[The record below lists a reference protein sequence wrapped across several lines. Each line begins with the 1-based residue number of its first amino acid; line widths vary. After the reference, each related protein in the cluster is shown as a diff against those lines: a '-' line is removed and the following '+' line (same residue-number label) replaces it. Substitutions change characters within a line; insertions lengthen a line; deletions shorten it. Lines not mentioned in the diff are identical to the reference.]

1 MSFAQSRP
9 APADRGVI
17 LWLLGQSLRHAP
29 RRAVLE
35 AVGIAFPVA
44 MLAAILLFVDA
55 ASQSMTMNALR
66 PVQIEMR
73 AVAKTLD
80 ADMVAVGANLATA
93 PGVVGVE
100 PFAATNVIVAPG
112 TSGQVTARLFAVD
125 PAYLK
130 THPWAQLV
138 NGALTQGVVL
148 DQLLRASPAFD
159 TAKAV
164 TISLPGDAPELSLT
178 LPVEGTVD
186 LRQAFSWFAIPYGE
200 VQGDI
205 AAVPR
210 AIVVDYATFAEK
222 ILPVLRSWAKDGGL
236 PQFDP
241 GSDELPAA
249 SLEAHVTIDHA
260 TYPSDPGRAEVWS
273 GQLQHRLARLAGA
286 PVIVADNAEEP
297 LLEARQDATNA
308 KILFLLLGIPGVLV
322 AAVLGMVTA
331 AALAESRR
339 RDDALLRI
347 RGATA
352 GQIAA
357 LATAHAAVAGL
368 AGSALGLLV
377 ALLAV
382 SAVIGRPVWRDVP
395 LADLLLSTGLA
406 ILVGGAASAVRVIRL
421 RRAGRRSDVVERR
434 MLDRG
439 WSPIWRRAR
448 LDIVAIAV
456 GIAVLAVNVL
466 AGGLRPI
473 PVEGPALALSFYVL
487 LAPIALWI
495 GGCLLLIR
503 GLLAVLALRARPE
516 DARLPRSW
524 RGANLR
530 WLGRRPA
537 QAARTLAIAAL
548 AVAFATQVLTFAA
561 TYDAAK
567 DADAEAAIG
576 ADLRLTAGNP
586 RSPLPPLGADVAAV
600 TPIRLVPARVD
611 TDRKTILAIDPK
623 SYAAIATSA
632 PRIVAGRGLDGLIE
646 DPNGV
651 LIESE
656 IATEFELAPGDLA
669 PLTIFPDDYENAREM
684 ELRVIGI
691 YSAFPPTSAGAEV
704 VTTVE
709 ALPRASL
716 VPPDYYLGR
725 VGPGR
730 ALETVAANLRT
741 SRLAGAFSVATVL
754 PREER
759 GLTAL
764 NLGGLGIITAV
775 GAALVA
781 AAGSATLGAFLI
793 LERSREF
800 ALLRAIGADAG
811 QILAGPILEGALV
824 ALSGLAI
831 GLTVGLGLGLLS
843 VRVLA
848 LFFTLAPPLLTV
860 PVGQVLVLCL
870 LVLVTSAVGLGS
882 ALAAVNRASAASVL
896 REA

>member
-1 MSFAQSRP
+1 MSMAKRRA
-9 APADRGVI
+9 APVQPGAI
-17 LWLLGQSLRHAP
+17 FWLLGQSLRHAP

-35 AVGIAFPVA
+35 AIGVAFPVA
-44 MLAAILLFVDA
+44 MLAAILLFAEA

-80 ADMVAVGANLATA
+80 VDMRAVGANLSSA
-93 PGVVGVE
+93 PGVESVE
-100 PFAATNVIVAPG
+100 PFAATNVVVAPG

-130 THPWAQLV
+130 THPWVQLV
-138 NGALTQGVVL
+138 NGALTRGVAL
-148 DQLLRASPAFD
+148 DQSLQSVPGFD
-159 TAKAV
+159 AARSV
-164 TISLPGDAPELSLT
+164 TISLPGDAPEFSLT

-210 AIVVDYATFAEK
+210 AIVVGYATFAEK

-249 SLEAHVTIDHA
+249 SLEAHVAIDHG
-260 TYPSDPGRAEVWS
+260 TYPPDPGKAEVWS
-273 GQLQHRLARLAGA
+273 GQLQHSLARLAGA
-286 PVIVADNAEEP
+286 PVIMADNAEEP
-297 LLEARQDATNA
+297 LMEARQDATNA

-322 AAVLGMVTA
+322 AAALGMVTA
-331 AALAESRR
+331 AALADSRR
-339 RDDALLRI
+339 RDNALLRI

-368 AGSALGLLV
+368 GGSALGLLV
-377 ALLAV
+377 ALVAV
-382 SAVIGRPVWRDVP
+382 SAVLGRPVWQNVP
-395 LADLLLSTGLA
+395 IADLLLSMGLA
-406 ILVGGAASAVRVIRL
+406 ILVGVLTSAARIVRL
-421 RRAGRRSDVVERR
+421 RRASRRSDVAERR

-439 WSPIWRRAR
+439 WSPVWRRAR
-448 LDIVAIAV
+448 LDIVAIAIGV
-456 GIAVLAVNVL
+456 AVLAVNVL

-503 GLLAVLALRARPE
+503 GLLAVLAARARPE
-516 DARLPRSW
+516 DARPVRSW

-537 QAARTLAIAAL
+537 QAARILSIAAL
-548 AVAFATQVLTFAA
+548 AVAFGVQVVTFAA

-567 DADAEAAIG
+567 QADAEAAIG

-586 RSPLPPLGADVAAV
+586 RSPLPLLGADVAAV
-600 TPIRLVPARVD
+600 TPIRLIPARVD

-623 SYAAIATSA
+623 SYAATATSA
-632 PRIVAGRGLDGLIE
+632 PRIVAGRGLDGLI
-646 DPNGV
+646 DQPNGV
-651 LIESE
+651 LIQSE

-691 YSAFPPTSAGAEV
+691 YSAFPPTSAGGEV

-716 VPPDYYLGR
+716 VPPDFYLGR
-725 VGPGR
+725 IAAGGAPD
-730 ALETVAANLRT
+730 TVAANLR
-741 SRLAGAFSVATVL
+741 SGPLADSFSVATVL

-764 NLGGLGIITAV
+764 NLGGLGVITAV

-793 LERSREF
+793 LERRREF
-800 ALLRAIGADAG
+800 ALLRAIGADNR
-811 QILAGPILEGALV
+811 QLLAGPVLEGALV
-824 ALSGLAI
+824 AVSSLVIGLA
-831 GLTVGLGLGLLS
+831 VGLGLGLLS

-848 LFFTLAPPLLTV
+848 LFFTLPPPLLSV
-860 PVGQVLVLCL
+860 PTGQLLALCVLVLA
-870 LVLVTSAVGLGS
+870 TSATGLGA